1 MRNFL
6 YFNYK
11 EYLFYKKEFM
21 SNNALIKQIQEQFLK
36 ADMPQIRTWMEVE
49 IYQNIVEWTKTRT
62 QRYKGIVVKT
72 AWKTPL
78 EKTITVR
85 RKVWAFGIERIFAVH
100 SPTIE
105 KIEVIRQFKVRRKN
119 IGFIR
124 DLTWKA
130 ARLKEIK

>member
-1 MRNFL
+1 MANNQLVNKIQAPFI
-6 YFNYK
+6 K
-11 EYLFYKKEFM
+11 EWMQDF
-21 SNNALIKQIQEQFLK
+21 
-36 ADMPQIRTWMEVE
+36 RTGMEVE
-49 IYQNIVEWTKTRT
+49 IHQLINEWNKTRT
-62 QRYKGIVVKT
+62 QKFKGIIICT

-85 RKVWAFGIERIFAVH
+85 RKVGPFGVERIFAIH

-105 KIEVIRQFKVRRKN
+105 QIDIIRQFKVRRKH

>member
-1 MRNFL
+1 
-6 YFNYK
+6 
-11 EYLFYKKEFM
+11 M
-21 SNNALIKQIQEQFLK
+21 SNSQLIKQIHAPFMKEN
-36 ADMPQIRTWMEVE
+36 MPEIKTGMEVE
-49 IYQNIVEWTKTRT
+49 VFQIIKEGWKERLQK
-62 QRYKGIVVKT
+62 YKGLVITT

-85 RKVWAFGIERIFAVH
+85 RKIGAFGVEKIFAIH

-105 KIEVIRQFKVRRKN
+105 KIEILRQFKVRRKS

-130 ARLKEIK
+130 ARLKEVR